1 MSWRRSFFFGFKEKI
16 IEVGESDSHNLRKI
30 PLLLIKKLKEYKKH
44 FDVLILNDGSV
55 VLVNDIL
62 RNVFKNPIQKGAK
75 LVEE

>member
-1 MSWRRSFFFGFKEKI
+1 LPCRRSFFFGFKEKI
-16 IEVGESDSHNLRKI
+16 IEVGESDFHNLRKI

-55 VLVNDIL
+55 ALVNDIL
-62 RNVFKNPIQKGAK
+62 RNAFKNPIQKGAK